1 VIRAL
6 IVCFFAVLVLGSCN
20 TQYKICPAYQ
30 SAFIF
35 DKPTRNETFVH
46 FNESKDQSREVL
58 ASKDKTLILPA
69 NDSSWVKESI
79 VMPGPAL
86 PKEMKRKKTRYLLLP
101 EKTYKKALRA
111 LQTLDMKPIYPKKK
125 TDSLDANIDN
135 LLDSAARSMNDTL
148 TSTDKIAATEPE
160 EKKDSTYMISL
171 EKEKFNVDQDNY
183 MWYLRNILV
192 LPDVRIAMSEQA
204 EIDSSTKAAKK
215 EKKGFFGFFKNLFKK
230 KDKTLDKKKAKKDS
244 LSAVEASV
252 EPQVIDSTGAVVP
265 KKEKKKGLFG
275 FLKRKPKVDADA
287 EKKRLEDAKKEE
299 EEKF

>member
-6 IVCFFAVLVLGSCN
+6 IVCFLAVLLLASCN
-20 TQYKICPAYQ
+20 TQRKICPAYQ

-35 DKPTRNETFVH
+35 DKPTRNEAFVH

-69 NDSSWVKESI
+69 NDSSWMESI

-86 PKEMKRKKTRYLLLP
+86 PKELKRKKTRYLLLP

-111 LQTLDMKPIYPKKK
+111 LQTVDMKPVYPIKKK
-125 TDSLDANIDN
+125 DSLDANIDN
-135 LLDSAARSMNDTL
+135 LLDSAARSINDTL
-148 TSTDKIAATEPE
+148 TSTDKIDPAKPE

-183 MWYLRNILV
+183 MWYVRNILV
-192 LPDVRIAMSEQA
+192 LPDVRIAMGEQA
-204 EIDSSTKAAKK
+204 KEDNAKVVKK

-230 KDKTLDKKKAKKDS
+230 KNKKLDKNAKVDS
-244 LSAVEASV
+244 LATA
-252 EPQVIDSTGAVVP
+252 EPQELDSTGAVIP
-265 KKEKKKGLFG
+265 KKVKKKGLFG
-275 FLKRKPKVDADA
+275 FLKRKPKVDAAA
-287 EKKRLEDAKKEE
+287 EQKRLEDAKKEE

>member
-6 IVCFFAVLVLGSCN
+6 IVCFLAVLLLASCN
-20 TQYKICPAYQ
+20 TQRKICPAYQ

-35 DKPTRNETFVH
+35 DKPTRNEAFVH

-58 ASKDKTLILPA
+58 ASKEKTLILPA
-69 NDSSWVKESI
+69 NDSSWVESI

-86 PKEMKRKKTRYLLLP
+86 PKELKRKKTRYLLLP

-111 LQTLDMKPIYPKKK
+111 LQTVDMKPVYPKKK
-125 TDSLDANIDN
+125 KDSLDTNVDK
-135 LLDSAARSMNDTL
+135 LLDSAARSINDTL
-148 TSTDKIAATEPE
+148 TSTDKIDPAKPE

-183 MWYLRNILV
+183 MWYVRNILV
-192 LPDVRIAMSEQA
+192 LPDVRIAMGEQA
-204 EIDSSTKAAKK
+204 KEDNAKVVKK

-230 KDKTLDKKKAKKDS
+230 KNKKLDKNAKVDS
-244 LSAVEASV
+244 LATA
-252 EPQVIDSTGAVVP
+252 EPQELDSTGAVIP
-265 KKEKKKGLFG
+265 KKVKKKGLFG
-275 FLKRKPKVDADA
+275 FLKRKPKVDAAA
-287 EKKRLEDAKKEE
+287 EQKRLEDAKKEE